1 MENTL
6 QNEQQTIKNWFNKT
20 YANRGEMYLR
30 TKEAYYIFAEL
41 LRLKPNSKLLDVAC
55 GLGRM
60 IEVSLEYKVNSFGV
74 DISDVAVTKAK
85 NKLPEATILEANAE
99 QLPFEDATFDYITC
113 LGSLERMINQDNVL
127 KEINRVSKNNVSIC
141 FMVRNSNSWR
151 WIFTKKM
158 LFAVN
163 KDGHQDAKTY
173 QDWKNLFE
181 KHQLEI
187 VNTIPDQW
195 PVMRVLQLLTFGN
208 FKAYK
213 TIQKSITPLKYANE
227 FIFILKKKD

>member
-30 TKEAYYIFAEL
+30 PKEAYYIFAEL

-60 IEVSLEYKVNSFGV
+60 LEVSLEYKVNSFGV

-85 NKLPEATILEANAE
+85 NKLTEATILEANAE

-113 LGSLERMINQDNVL
+113 LGSLERMINQDKVL
-127 KEINRVSKNNVSIC
+127 KEINRVSKNDVSIC

-181 KHQLEI
+181 NHQLKI
-187 VNTIPDQW
+187 VNSIPDQW
-195 PVMRVLQLLTFGN
+195 PVMRVLQLVTFGN
-208 FKAYK
+208 FRAFK

-227 FIFILKKKD
+227 FIFILKKKH